1 MGYSLN
7 VHAGTGSVA
16 VMEVAMNQ
24 ETKQS
29 QTAPA
34 PNEQKSAKP
43 RRPSHEKVVEE
54 IDKWANSPGLQPP
67 K

>member
-1 MGYSLN
+1 
-7 VHAGTGSVA
+7 
-16 VMEVAMNQ
+16 MEVAM
-24 ETKQS
+24 KQDIKES

-34 PNEQKSAKP
+34 ANEQKSVKP

>member
-1 MGYSLN
+1 M
-7 VHAGTGSVA
+7 A
-16 VMEVAMNQ
+16 MEVAMNQ

-29 QTAPA
+29 QPA
-34 PNEQKSAKP
+34 PPATEQKLATP